1 MQTQVQNYR
10 VHMYT
15 IRSTVFED
23 GSVDA
28 LRLCSGDGR
37 GKFVRRVFSARPGS
51 HFSCQLHQM
60 SQQQPCHLESYK
72 ILWPVVIP

>member
-37 GKFVRRVFSARPGS
+37 RGEIRPSGFLGAAWFPLLLS
-51 HFSCQLHQM
+51 IASNVAATAL
-60 SQQQPCHLESYK
+60 P
-72 ILWPVVIP
+72 P